1 MTLAQQYRK
10 LLNSR
15 FAYCSIIEFAK
26 AARDFIKENAV
37 SPEVEFTS
45 FKTNWQVDSVI
56 FKDSSVYIESRK
68 ILIKKQ

>member
-26 AARDFIKENAV
+26 AARDFIEENAI

-45 FKTNWQVDSVI
+45 YKTNWQTDSVI
-56 FKDSSVYIESRK
+56 FKDGSAYIESRQILSK
-68 ILIKKQ
+68 I